1 MSNDHKIKRV
11 DRIKFASETKS
22 IAKKK
27 KWILKN
33 NEQDIKNQ
41 KRKNLHK
48 RKNNPDDSGYYTYWH

>member
-33 NEQDIKNQ
+33 N
-41 KRKNLHK
+41 
-48 RKNNPDDSGYYTYWH
+48 